1 MGVVDDGMIGKL
13 RGTANRTWGNATQ
26 MSKRAML
33 RLGIVPPPFRISI
46 DITDRCNLRCPTCSK
61 WRRRPSSEELS
72 LDQWKLAFEKLRG
85 VPLLREIAIAGGEP
99 FTRPDCL
106 GIIELAKT
114 QGFRTLLISNGWFV
128 NEERLKM
135 IEDVGLD
142 TLMISLNS
150 LVRSVH
156 DESRGTMGS
165 HERIMELLEMW
176 RVRAGR
182 TRLSLL
188 TIVLESNCGELAEL
202 ARFAA
207 RTGLAGIMYQV
218 LLPTEVHYCFAA
230 EPSMPTPAAA
240 WYEDNPLWVGS
251 LPTLS
256 RQIGELLDLQAAGYP
271 ILNPAS
277 QLRRFVTYY
286 EDPGRASKV
295 PCLGTLFRL
304 HIDPLGEMRL
314 CYGYPPIGNIL
325 QDDPRQAWRNEEARQ
340 IRKASRDCGRPCRML
355 NCNL

>member
-1 MGVVDDGMIGKL
+1 MSNSLTGKL
-13 RGTANRTWGNATQ
+13 RGTGHRAWADATQ
-26 MSKRAML
+26 KSKRVL
-33 RLGIVPPPFRISI
+33 FRLGIVPPPFRISI

-61 WRRRPSSEELS
+61 WRRPPSSEELS
-72 LDQWKLAFEKLRG
+72 LDQWKLALERLRG
-85 VPLLREIAIAGGEP
+85 VPLLRELAIAGGEP

-106 GIIELAKT
+106 GIVELAKT

-176 RVRAGR
+176 RVQAGR

-188 TIVLESNCGELAEL
+188 TIMLESNCGELAEL
-202 ARFAA
+202 ARFAG
-207 RTGLAGIMYQV
+207 RMGLAGIMYQV
-218 LLPTEVHYCFAA
+218 LLPTEVHYCFAT

-251 LPTLS
+251 LPTLR
-256 RQIGELLDLQAAGYP
+256 RQIGELLELQAAGYP
-271 ILNPAS
+271 ILNPPS
-277 QLRRFVTYY
+277 QLKRFTTYY
-286 EDPGRASKV
+286 EDPGRAASV
-295 PCLGTLFRL
+295 PCLGTVSRL
-304 HIDPLGEMRL
+304 HIDPLGQMRL
-314 CYGYPPIGNIL
+314 CYGYPPIGHIL
-325 QDDPRQAWRNEEARQ
+325 QDDPRQAWRGKQARE
-340 IRKASRDCGRPCRML
+340 IRQASRTCALPCRML

>member
-1 MGVVDDGMIGKL
+1 
-13 RGTANRTWGNATQ
+13 
-26 MSKRAML
+26 MSKRAMF

-61 WRRRPSSEELS
+61 WRRPPSTEELS
-72 LDQWKLAFEKLRG
+72 LDQWKLALERLRG

-106 GIIELAKT
+106 RIIEHAKT

-128 NEERLKM
+128 DEEHLRM
-135 IEDVGLD
+135 IEGVGLD

-156 DESRGTMGS
+156 DESRGTRGS
-165 HERIMELLEMW
+165 HERIMDLLEMW
-176 RVRAGR
+176 QGQAGG

-202 ARFAA
+202 ARFAGRA
-207 RTGLAGIMYQV
+207 GLAGIMYQV

-230 EPSMPTPAAA
+230 EHSMPTPAAT
-240 WYEDNPLWVGS
+240 WYEDNPLWVEN
-251 LPTLS
+251 LPTLR
-256 RQIGELLDLQAAGYP
+256 RQIGKLLELQAAGYP
-271 ILNPAS
+271 ILNPPS
-277 QLRRFVTYY
+277 QLERFTTYY
-286 EDPGRASKV
+286 EDPGRAASV
-295 PCLGTLFRL
+295 PCLGTVSRL
-304 HIDPLGEMRL
+304 HIDPLGQMRL
-314 CYGYPPIGNIL
+314 CYGYPPIGHIL
-325 QDDPRQAWRNEEARQ
+325 QDDPRQAWRGKQARQ
-340 IRKASRDCGRPCRML
+340 IRQASRTCALPCRML